1 MAAHSLGVA
10 GDAIE
15 ARPAVADDGLA
26 RQAKTWRRNPMTFR
40 KIGFDAKGAGF
51 GQMPAK
57 VMHFVRRFDPAAPLL
72 GRLGNLEVRLARN
85 TAEVKAAQQLRYR
98 VFYQEMSAQPS
109 KLQKMTRRDRDG
121 FDRYCDHLLVID
133 HARGGPI
140 AQRIVGTYRLMRGER
155 AALAGG
161 FYTAQEFDIAP
172 MLVRHSGKR
181 FLELGRSCV
190 LKEYRGKRT
199 VELLWQGIWVYV
211 LTHDIDV
218 LFGCA
223 SLAGTDP
230 VQLAGP
236 LGFLQANAPAPE
248 EWRVRALAHR
258 GTFFEA
264 DAAQI
269 DARQA
274 LAVLPP
280 LLKGYLRLGG
290 YVGEGAVVD
299 HQFGTTDVL
308 IVLPR
313 ENINPR
319 YVGHYGADAG
329 RFAA

>member
-1 MAAHSLGVA
+1 
-10 GDAIE
+10 
-15 ARPAVADDGLA
+15 
-26 RQAKTWRRNPMTFR
+26 
-40 KIGFDAKGAGF
+40 
-51 GQMPAK
+51 MPAK
-57 VMHFVRRFDPAAPLL
+57 ILHFVRRFDPAAPLL
-72 GRLGNLEVRLARN
+72 GRLGNLEVRLARSA
-85 TAEVKAAQQLRYR
+85 AEVKAAQQLRYR

-133 HARGGPI
+133 HGRGGPI
-140 AQRIVGTYRLMRGER
+140 VQRIVGTYRLMRGER

-172 MLVRHSGKR
+172 MIARHAGKR

-199 VELLWQGIWVYV
+199 VELLWQGIWAYV

-230 VQLAGP
+230 AQLAAP
-236 LGFLQANAPAPE
+236 LAFLQANAPAPE
-248 EWRVRALAHR
+248 EWRVRALPHR
-258 GTFFEA
+258 GTFFDA
-264 DAAQI
+264 DPVEI
-269 DARQA
+269 DPRRA

-299 HQFGTTDVL
+299 QQFGTTDVL

-313 ENINPR
+313 ANINPR
-319 YVGHYGADAG
+319 YVGHYGADAS

>member
-1 MAAHSLGVA
+1 MHAVGTKQGPGLRPTSLAFGGVA
-10 GDAIE
+10 L
-15 ARPAVADDGLA
+15 RFV
-26 RQAKTWRRNPMTFR
+26 
-40 KIGFDAKGAGF
+40 
-51 GQMPAK
+51 PAK
-57 VMHFVRRFDPAAPLL
+57 MRHMVRRFDPVAPVL
-72 GRLGNLEVRLARN
+72 GRIGPLEVRLARSP
-85 TAEVKAAQQLRYR
+85 AEVRAAQQLRYR

-133 HARGGPI
+133 QSRPGGV
-140 AQRIVGTYRLMRGER
+140 ADRIVGTYRLMRSDA

-172 MLVRHSGKR
+172 MLARHEGKR

-199 VELLWQGIWVYV
+199 VELLWQGIWSYV
-211 LTHDIDV
+211 IAHGIDA

-230 VQLAGP
+230 EVLAGR
-236 LGFLQANAPAPE
+236 LAFLREHASAPE
-248 EWRVRALAHR
+248 EWHVRARPDRGTFLPGSVQSADPRRALA
-258 GTFFEA
+258 
-264 DAAQI
+264 D
-269 DARQA
+269 
-274 LAVLPP
+274 LPP
-280 LLKGYLRLGG
+280 LLKGYLRIGG
-290 YVGEGAVVD
+290 YIGEGAVVD

-308 IVLPR
+308 VVLPR

-319 YVGHYGADAG
+319 YIGHYGADAG